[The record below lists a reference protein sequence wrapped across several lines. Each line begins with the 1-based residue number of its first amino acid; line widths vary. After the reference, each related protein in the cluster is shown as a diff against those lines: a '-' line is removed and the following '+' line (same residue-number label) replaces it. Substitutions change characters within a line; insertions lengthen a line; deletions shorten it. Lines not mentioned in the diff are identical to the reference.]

1 MSLRG
6 NLIKHIVG
14 SSLSSLQLL
23 CCVKCILIL
32 CRSWL
37 GDFIISKMLS
47 LESGNEVQEKMWI
60 VFCKHTQSWW
70 TFNYQ
75 PLSGTSW
82 AGLQEKGKWQHGVW
96 APPMM
101 SSAWKDVDCLQHT
114 ALSRTGMERCF
125 CSCHRTEGLCAWCPF
140 FLKHSLPLSGP
151 LFSLPSLPP
160 AAGALPIP
168 SLLTAP
174 PCASSLNSPQ
184 PPHSTVAAAPSSI
197 SPLGTSP
204 AASQP
209 CDVMGPWTWRQ
220 VHGYPLPP
228 SEGGLGRAQ
237 CSQSGDSNHVLLTQ
251 LLNGMAPPNHS
262 YPAVSH
268 KGRHICLPKDK
279 ASLCSAHIAPSLP
292 QFCFWTDP
300 PCPRTM
306 SLPIS
311 CRPPLK
317 TTFY

>member
-1 MSLRG
+1 
-6 NLIKHIVG
+6 
-14 SSLSSLQLL
+14 
-23 CCVKCILIL
+23 
-32 CRSWL
+32 
-37 GDFIISKMLS
+37 MLS

-96 APPMM
+96 APPRM

-168 SLLTAP
+168 TATSSQLLLVLPALIPLSLPTARWQQLP
-174 PCASSLNSPQ
+174 AL
-184 PPHSTVAAAPSSI
+184 
-197 SPLGTSP
+197 SPL
-204 AASQP
+204 
-209 CDVMGPWTWRQ
+209 
-220 VHGYPLPP
+220 
-228 SEGGLGRAQ
+228 LG
-237 CSQSGDSNHVLLTQ
+237 HHQ
-251 LLNGMAPPNHS
+251 LLPSPVMWWGPGPEGRSMATPYPPLRGAWAELSAARVETATMYFSHS
-262 YPAVSH
+262 CWMGWHPQIIHTLLFHTKGGTYASPKIKHLSALLILLHLFPSFVSGLIPH
-268 KGRHICLPKDK
+268 VPERC
-279 ASLCSAHIAPSLP
+279 
-292 QFCFWTDP
+292 
-300 PCPRTM
+300 PCPFLADHLSKQPFTSSALPV
-306 SLPIS
+306 SLG
-311 CRPPLK
+311 C
-317 TTFY
+317 

>member
-1 MSLRG
+1 MKCRKKCGLSFASTPRAGGLLTTSPSVGPPEQVCRRRG
-6 NLIKHIVG
+6 SG
-14 SSLSSLQLL
+14 SMGCENHQGWA
-23 CCVKCILIL
+23 VP
-32 CRSWL
+32 
-37 GDFIISKMLS
+37 G
-47 LESGNEVQEKMWI
+47 KMWI
-60 VFCKHTQSWW
+60 VSSIQHCPELAWRGASAAAIGLRGSVLGAPFSWS
-70 TFNYQ
+70 TLFLCLAPFSPSPHSLLQ
-75 PLSGTSW
+75 LVPCLSPASSQL
-82 AGLQEKGKWQHGVW
+82 LQE
-96 APPMM
+96 
-101 SSAWKDVDCLQHT
+101 LQE
-114 ALSRTGMERCF
+114 LS
-125 CSCHRTEGLCAWCPF
+125 
-140 FLKHSLPLSGP
+140 
-151 LFSLPSLPP
+151 
-160 AAGALPIP
+160 
-168 SLLTAP
+168 
-174 PCASSLNSPQ
+174 ASSLNSPQ

-237 CSQSGDSNHVLLTQ
+237 CSQSGDSNHVLLAQ

-268 KGRHICLPKDK
+268 KGRHICLPKEK